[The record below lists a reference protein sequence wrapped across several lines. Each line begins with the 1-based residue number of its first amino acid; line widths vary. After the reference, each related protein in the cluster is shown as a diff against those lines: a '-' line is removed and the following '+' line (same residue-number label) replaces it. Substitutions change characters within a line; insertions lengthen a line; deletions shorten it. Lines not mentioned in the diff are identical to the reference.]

1 MCDFL
6 DVQCN
11 MTFFYALFLQCPA
24 RVLVCLLCLRTP
36 CREAFSWLCGVI
48 SIPNHRSYYSMSY
61 IYSRFTMV
69 TVTEWVTRNM
79 LSREVYTFFLIIC
92 CRTSS
97 PVEVFWADHLC
108 FNLSA
113 EKKNP
118 QHNPTFS
125 RCLLPGNKHLINDL
139 YGLQSYSC
147 CEMFG
152 ACKEFKA
159 LTGFLLFYCL
169 WASSF
174 ILNNCYYLCL
184 EVISIVLLHIKL
196 RTMKMIECSDRYRCA
211 GIRGQQC
218 VEYWK
223 VQILFGWLETTK
235 SRAVWP
241 ETQPA
246 GPEQRGIP
254 HDQEAFWVCG
264 GAGQLRGARLWL

>member
-1 MCDFL
+1 MFYKVCYLSIMCDFL

-113 EKKNP
+113 EKKIHNTI
-118 QHNPTFS
+118 QHS
-125 RCLLPGNKHLINDL
+125 
-139 YGLQSYSC
+139 Q
-147 CEMFG
+147 G
-152 ACKEFKA
+152 AF
-159 LTGFLLFYCL
+159 
-169 WASSF
+169 
-174 ILNNCYYLCL
+174 CL
-184 EVISIVLLHIKL
+184 EINILLIIC
-196 RTMKMIECSDRYRCA
+196 MVCSP
-211 GIRGQQC
+211 
-218 VEYWK
+218 
-223 VQILFGWLETTK
+223 IL
-235 SRAVWP
+235 AVKCL
-241 ETQPA
+241 
-246 GPEQRGIP
+246 GPVRNSKP
-254 HDQEAFWVCG
+254 
-264 GAGQLRGARLWL
+264 